1 MAMEPKTMADVLK
14 LTQDWHHEIS
24 KHLQS
29 SAEDT
34 DSERNEMLLNYLSG
48 HEDKLSKTL
57 ATFLE
62 KADLRALDTWLYE
75 YTDRHK
81 VIHQDPSDIPF
92 SKMSNDEITGEIG
105 QLHDQLVDLYTHLHE
120 RAESDTAR
128 DILAQLLD
136 IEESESKTIISGA
149 ERSQEQ

>member
-14 LTQDWHHEIS
+14 LTQDWHQKMS
-24 KHLQS
+24 KHLAS
-29 SAEDT
+29 SADAT
-34 DSERNEMLLNYLSG
+34 GSERNEMLLNYLSE
-48 HEDKLSKTL
+48 HEDKLAKTL
-57 ATFLE
+57 GTFLE
-62 KADLRALDTWLYE
+62 KADLRALDTWFYE

-81 VIHQDPSDIPF
+81 VIHQNPSDIPF
-92 SKMSNDEITGEIG
+92 SQMSNDEITGEIG

-128 DILAQLLD
+128 GVLAQLLD
-136 IEESESKTIISGA
+136 IEESQSKTIISGA